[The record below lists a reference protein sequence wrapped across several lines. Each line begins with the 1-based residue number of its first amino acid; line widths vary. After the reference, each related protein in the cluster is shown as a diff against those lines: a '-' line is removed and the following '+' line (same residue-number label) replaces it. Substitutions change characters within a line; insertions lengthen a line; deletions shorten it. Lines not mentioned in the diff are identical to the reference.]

1 MATPLSNIE
10 NGITTG
16 DWKLVC
22 DGYNKLT
29 GKKLSPLVV
38 KKEEKKFDHKT
49 SSKRELYNFMK
60 TKFDIAPI
68 KAYTTEE
75 LKEMVLVHSLNE
87 TSTEDVYEDELTAKV
102 EVQKLSDGAVFMDGF
117 RYTSGR
123 KELLPMDKLKVT
135 ANFDPQL
142 KGDDGPQDREVTKRD
157 PPKKVNMKCL
167 KCSKSFSNWAYLGV
181 ESGGELKA
189 LCPIC
194 SESI

>member
-38 KKEEKKFDHKT
+38 KKEEKKFDPKT

-68 KAYTTEE
+68 KAYTIED
-75 LKEMVLVHSLNE
+75 LREMVLVHSLNQS
-87 TSTEDVYEDELTAKV
+87 STEDVYEDELTAKV
-102 EVQKLSDGAVFMDGF
+102 EVQKLANGEAFMDGF

-123 KELLPMDKLKVT
+123 KELLPMDKLRVR
-135 ANFDPQL
+135 AVLDPLL
-142 KGDDGPQDREVTKRD
+142 KDVGDPTNEYVPRD
-157 PPKKVNMKCL
+157 PPKRIEMRCL
-167 KCSKSFSNWAYLGV
+167 KCSKKFKNFASLGV

-189 LCPIC
+189 LCPVC
-194 SESI
+194 SENV